1 MTTSQCQSV
10 IMFHRI
16 DNIAGEQRLM
26 EQMLQ
31 LQSEIRD
38 KREADRIAKTSKSE
52 RYSKM
57 FEPVTKSLDKLV
69 AQPKLIELE
78 PAEADVPTTDDLLG
92 PKEEVPTDDLLG
104 LPKEE
109 EEVLE
114 EMEEPGELYKQ
125 ALRDI
130 PPQLRDDG
138 MLGLNVDTH
147 QIGEYAYEVEGD
159 VLVVVDHNESKEFEV
174 HSLALWKLL
183 IVMNPSKI
191 NLKLKNRK
199 QYYPFVYEYADIA
212 ESLNLMASY
221 RGPKTRAKYK
231 LLNTIH
237 GGKGFLFSIQ
247 PPSAVVIPSDD
258 AGLMNELVKALAELR
273 AGNSTM
279 RNLVVPLAQEAKR
292 KNLLPHSLLTPDE
305 ETWVFA

>member
-1 MTTSQCQSV
+1 
-10 IMFHRI
+10 
-16 DNIAGEQRLM
+16 M

-38 KREADRIAKTSKSE
+38 KREADRIARTSKSE

-69 AQPKLIELE
+69 AQPKPKLE
-78 PAEADVPTTDDLLG
+78 PADVPTTDDLLG
-92 PKEEVPTDDLLG
+92 PKEEEVPLLG
-104 LPKEE
+104 KEEEE

-147 QIGEYAYEVEGD
+147 QIGEYPYEVEGD
-159 VLVVVDHNESKEFEV
+159 VLKVVVDHNGESKEFEV
-174 HSLALWKLL
+174 NSQVLWKLL

-191 NLKLKNRK
+191 DLKLKNKK
-199 QYYPFVYEYADIA
+199 QYFPYVYEYADIA
-212 ESLNLMASY
+212 KSLNLMASY

-231 LLNTIH
+231 LLKTIH

-258 AGLMNELVKALAELR
+258 AGLMKELVKALAELR

-292 KNLLPHSLLTPDE
+292 KNLLPHNLLTPDE

>member
-69 AQPKLIELE
+69 AQQPKLKLE
-78 PAEADVPTTDDLLG
+78 PADVPILG
-92 PKEEVPTDDLLG
+92 PKEEEVPTDDLLG
-104 LPKEE
+104 LPKEEEEE

-130 PPQLRDDG
+130 PPQLRDDDG

-159 VLVVVDHNESKEFEV
+159 VLKVVDHNGESKEFEV

-191 NLKLKNRK
+191 LKLKNKK
-199 QYYPFVYEYADIA
+199 QYFPFVYEYADIA
-212 ESLNLMASY
+212 KSLNLMASY

-231 LLNTIH
+231 LLKTIH